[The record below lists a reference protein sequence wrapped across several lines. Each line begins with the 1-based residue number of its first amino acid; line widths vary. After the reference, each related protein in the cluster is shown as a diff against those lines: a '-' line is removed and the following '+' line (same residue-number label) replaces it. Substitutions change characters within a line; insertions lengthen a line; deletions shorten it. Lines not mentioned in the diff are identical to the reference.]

1 LLYKSGCRKLIFGL
15 ESYNQRVLDS
25 MKKGVELSWVDD
37 TSEACMKLGIAMHFY
52 LICGFP
58 TETEAEV
65 MDSINFVLN
74 NQRLLDSPGFSAMQ
88 LGDREELFE
97 HVKIIYDL
105 MYKHYI
111 LGKKN
116 DSTFPS
122 YECCPSAQNLMV
134 AGLGMGYPN
143 ASVLDS
149 DHDHCYTAFPFLLG
163 EEKGFIVADP
173 TSDQL
178 WHGSVRPRNHI
189 FVAKHGDWEYK
200 TNWASGH
207 DLYPDNYINLDSLK
221 KNKNNWCSY
230 NSDIDGFFDRVFENP
245 VSVSIN
251 KS

>member
-1 LLYKSGCRKLIFGL
+1 NIEEIL
-15 ESYNQRVLDS
+15 EKYR
-25 MKKGVELSWVDD
+25 
-37 TSEACMKLGIAMHFY
+37 
-52 LICGFP
+52 
-58 TETEAEV
+58 
-65 MDSINFVLN
+65 
-74 NQRLLDSPGFSAMQ
+74 DSPGFSAMQ